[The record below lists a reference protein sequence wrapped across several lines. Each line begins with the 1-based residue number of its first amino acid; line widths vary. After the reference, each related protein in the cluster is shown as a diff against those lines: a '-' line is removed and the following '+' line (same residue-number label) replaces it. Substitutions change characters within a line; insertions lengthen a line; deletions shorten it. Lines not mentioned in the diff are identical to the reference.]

1 MHLSIDTK
9 GVKNSCYIILKV
21 SIAYTVIRGLQLLEL
36 KFNQKSKDVKKLE
49 YKQIPNVFWEYD
61 FVNMHLKKPLLIKLL
76 LVILPKWFASY
87 RLPRR
92 LKSPYCVMW
101 QNEILQSVPNED
113 SFKVLRNNFKWVRL
127 FFEKFHRLEDCII

>member
-49 YKQIPNVFWEYD
+49 YKQIPNVF
-61 FVNMHLKKPLLIKLL
+61 
-76 LVILPKWFASY
+76 
-87 RLPRR
+87 
-92 LKSPYCVMW
+92 
-101 QNEILQSVPNED
+101 
-113 SFKVLRNNFKWVRL
+113 
-127 FFEKFHRLEDCII
+127 